1 MADFL
6 KDYSGIAAAGAGFNS
21 FAQAYQDAQD
31 RQTKRAESQAKMQA
45 MSAQMDREA
54 TDQAIKAKA
63 QGLQVNG
70 PGNVTDAPAT
80 ARQKGQTI
88 MEGAKAGVTPQ
99 FDENNEV
106 TGVKADPNSLAY
118 QSKLAQINMS
128 GLRGQAMMQGNDIK
142 RDSQSAQAVAKI
154 HGDKAL
160 SGMRQQA
167 TMIDKGLELTSDPNN
182 PPSVV
187 AMHEFA
193 QDVSAA
199 LAGKAASSDMKL
211 RSIST
216 PSIKEKL
223 ANLESYIESNPNQ
236 PAPPEVVKFWNG
248 MGNRLK
254 EAYGRQMAA
263 RASEVAKQA
272 GTVYKHNPNAQ
283 KAQQDAAQMYKDGS
297 WRDSSDVDS
306 GQAAPQAAP
315 PQQSAPPPSQP
326 QGFFSRAAGLVSGG
340 MLGGGQQAAPQKPQ
354 TVIQNG
360 HTYTLNPKTGQY
372 E

>member
-6 KDYSGIAAAGAGFNS
+6 TDYSGTAAAGAGFNS

-31 RQTKRAESQAKMQA
+31 RQVKKAEAQAKMQA
-45 MSAQMDREA
+45 MSAQMERDA

-63 QGLQVNG
+63 QGLQING
-70 PGNVTDAPAT
+70 PGSVSDAPAT

-99 FDENNEV
+99 FDDNNEV

-118 QSKLAQINMS
+118 QTKMAQINMS

-142 RDSQSAQAVAKI
+142 RDAQSAQAVAKI

-160 SGMRQQA
+160 QGMRQQA
-167 TMIDKGLELTSDPNN
+167 TMIDKGLDLTSDPSN
-182 PPSVV
+182 PPSVT

-199 LAGKAASSDMKL
+199 LSGKAASSDMKL

-216 PSIKEKL
+216 PTVREKL
-223 ANLESYIESNPNQ
+223 ANLEAYITSDPNQ

-254 EAYGRQMAA
+254 EAYGRQMSA
-263 RASEVAKQA
+263 RAKSRF
-272 GTVYKHNPNAQ
+272 
-283 KAQQDAAQMYKDGS
+283 KDGLYFEHH
-297 WRDSSDVDS
+297 
-306 GQAAPQAAP
+306 
-315 PQQSAPPPSQP
+315 SQP
-326 QGFFSRAAGLVSGG
+326 AAKWPVIDCLMIIASPIAQVMHFDFYEFFFAGAGNYFVIDLVC
-340 MLGGGQQAAPQKPQ
+340 K
-354 TVIQNG
+354 
-360 HTYTLNPKTGQY
+360 
-372 E
+372 